1 MLDFEK
7 LGAFYLGKKFSPTEN
22 KTTDDLILY
31 DSKDLTTHA
40 VCVGMTGSG
49 KTGLGIS
56 LIEEAVIDG
65 IPVMVIDPKGDM
77 TNLLLTFPDLLP
89 ENFVPWVNANEAANQ
104 GLTVE
109 QFAQK
114 QAEVWEGGLKKWG
127 QSKDRIKRLKEAAEF
142 AIYTPGSSAGI
153 SLSILK
159 SLSAPPPELIEDH
172 DLFSEQIVTTVSS
185 LLGLLKID
193 ADPIKSRE
201 HILISNILTHFWG
214 RGQDLDLSQLIHAI
228 QTPPFNRIGV
238 FEMNDFYPA
247 KERLELAIALNN
259 LLASPS
265 FQSWLEGEPLD
276 IQQLLYTPTGK
287 PRVPVLYIAHLSDA
301 ERMFFVSILLN
312 QLLGWM
318 RSQPGT
324 TSLRALLYID
334 ELFGYMPPIGNPP
347 SKITLLTLLKQARAF
362 GLGLVLSTQNP
373 VDLDYKG
380 LSNAGTWFI
389 GRLQTDRDR
398 ERMLDGLTSA
408 STAQAVNLNKKTLEN
423 ILSGLGKRKFL
434 LHNVHEDG
442 PEVFETRWV
451 MSYLSGPMT
460 RAQIKNLMG
469 PRKSSPATSA
479 QPTLTTNA
487 AAESR
492 QPTIPSDVN
501 PLYLPVRTAQPEK
514 ARLLYKPYVWGSA
527 DIYFDDKPNGVDLRK
542 AIKILTPITDQ
553 VIAVDWAHS
562 QSTAI
567 NENELL
573 KSGDAQGTYEPVP
586 QASQIKK
593 NYPEWEKELKDFIFR
608 NHKIELFKSSL
619 FKLTS
624 RPDETRRDFVVR
636 LSQLAREQDDDWRDK
651 LRTKYSSKIEALET
665 KIRRAQDKLAKEE
678 ADVTQHKLE
687 STISIGTTLLGAFM
701 GRKAVGRSSMNRA
714 GRAIS
719 GSIKESQDVDVA
731 KTQLAALEQ
740 QAAEL
745 DQEFQREVAAFEFK
759 KHQSLEDV
767 DLISVSLKKTN
778 VNLKFLNFVWVPFWQ
793 KENEAPVLAIQV

>member
-7 LGAFYLGKKFSPTEN
+7 LGAFYLGKKVSTTEN
-22 KTTDDLILY
+22 KLTDDLILY

-56 LIEEAVIDG
+56 LIEEAAIDG
-65 IPVMVIDPKGDM
+65 IPVLVIDPKGDM

-89 ENFVPWVNANEAANQ
+89 ENFLPWVNANEAANQ
-104 GLTVE
+104 GITTE

-114 QAEVWEGGLKKWG
+114 QSELWENGLQKWG
-127 QSKDRIKRLKEAAEF
+127 QSKDRIKRLKDAAEF

-159 SLSAPPPELIEDH
+159 SLSAPSAELIEDH
-172 DLFSEQIVTTVSS
+172 DVFSERIVTTVSS

-228 QTPPFNRIGV
+228 QNPPFSQIGV

-265 FQSWLEGEPLD
+265 FQSWLTGEALD

-362 GLGLVLSTQNP
+362 GLGVVLSTQNP

-398 ERMLDGLTSA
+398 ERMLDGLISA
-408 STAQAVNLNKKTLEN
+408 SAAQSANLNKKTLEG
-423 ILSGLGKRKFL
+423 ILAGLGKRRFL
-434 LHNVHEDG
+434 MHNVHEDQ

-451 MSYLSGPMT
+451 MSYLCGPMT
-460 RAQIKNLMG
+460 RTQIKNLME
-469 PRKSSPATSA
+469 PHKPAATATPKVTASA
-479 QPTLTTNA
+479 GQ
-487 AAESR
+487 SR
-492 QPTIPSDVN
+492 QPTVSSDVN
-501 PLYLPVRTAQPEK
+501 QLFLPVQIPRPEK
-514 ARLLYKPYVWGSA
+514 ARLVYRPYIWGSA
-527 DIYFDDKPNGVDLRK
+527 DLYFDDKPNGIDFTTSVKL
-542 AIKILTPITDQ
+542 ITPITKE
-553 VIAVDWAHS
+553 VIAVDWAQG
-562 QSTAI
+562 QSIAL
-567 NENELL
+567 NENELR
-573 KSGDAQGTYEPVP
+573 KSGDSECAFETVP
-586 QASQIKK
+586 QAGQITKK
-593 NYPEWEKELKDFIFR
+593 YGDWEKDLKDFLLR
-608 NHKIELFKSSL
+608 NQKLELFRSPL

-624 RPDETRRDFVVR
+624 RPGETKRDFVAR
-636 LSQLAREQDDDWRDK
+636 LSQSAREQDDDWRDK
-651 LRTKYSSKIEALET
+651 LRTKYSAKIEALET
-665 KIRRAQDKLAKEE
+665 KIRRAQEKVAKEE
-678 ADVTQHKLE
+678 ADVRQQKLE
-687 STISIGTTLLGAFM
+687 STISIGATLLGAFM
-701 GRKAVGRSSMNRA
+701 GRKAVGRTSMNRA

-719 GSIKESQDVDVA
+719 GSIKESQDVDLA
-731 KTQLAALEQ
+731 RDQLTALEQ

-745 DQEFQREVAAFEFK
+745 DQEFQREVDAFELK
-759 KHQSLEDV
+759 KHQSMEAV
-767 DLISVSLKKTN
+767 ESVSVSVKKTN
-778 VNLKFLNFVWVPFWQ
+778 INLRLLNFVWVPFWQ
-793 KENEAPVLAIQV
+793 KENESPVIAVQG